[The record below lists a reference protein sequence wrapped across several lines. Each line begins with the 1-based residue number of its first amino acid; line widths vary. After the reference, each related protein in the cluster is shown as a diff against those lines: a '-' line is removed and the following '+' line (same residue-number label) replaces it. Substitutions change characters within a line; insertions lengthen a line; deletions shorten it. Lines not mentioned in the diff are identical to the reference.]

1 MWLRTL
7 FLTSAYCAS
16 DADAVGRALRVPG
29 AKLWLFGLVSG
40 MLFSLFLFLF
50 SYDAA
55 VWELMKSFC
64 DRKNNLLRRHSCIL
78 LMRLSALHSL
88 GERASLRHYRCL
100 PLKKI

>member
-7 FLTSAYCAS
+7 FLASAYCAS

-50 SYDAA
+50 SYVAA

-64 DRKNNLLRRHSCIL
+64 DRKNNLLRRHSWH
-78 LMRLSALHSL
+78 SADAPVSL
-88 GERASLRHYRCL
+88 A
-100 PLKKI
+100 